1 MDKRRNEPFRTQ
13 FGIAVMILLGA
24 GLVGGC
30 ATTPSTTTNASA
42 SATMTDAPM
51 SQPAHITELAN
62 HGTVRLRIG
71 QVVQLSLPST
81 YWSDPVSSMTNI
93 VANDGPVS
101 RVAGGRCPIG
111 GGCGT
116 VSAWFRA
123 TRAGTAQ
130 LRAQRSSCG
139 EALACR
145 PSQRQFTVTILVS

>member
-1 MDKRRNEPFRTQ
+1 
-13 FGIAVMILLGA
+13 MILLGA

-30 ATTPSTTTNASA
+30 ATTPSTTTNATA

-51 SQPAHITELAN
+51 SQPVDITELAN

-101 RVAGGRCPIG
+101 RVASGRCPIG

-116 VSAWFRA
+116 VSARFRA
-123 TRAGTAQ
+123 VSAGTAQ

-139 EALACR
+139 EALPCR
-145 PSQRQFTVTILVS
+145 PSQRQFTVTILAS

>member
-1 MDKRRNEPFRTQ
+1 MDKRRSEPFRTQ

-30 ATTPSTTTNASA
+30 ASTPSTTTNTTA
-42 SATMTDAPM
+42 SATNTGAPIP
-51 SQPAHITELAN
+51 QPADITELAN

-71 QVVQLSLPST
+71 QVVQLSLSST
-81 YWSDPVSSMTNI
+81 YWSDPVSSMTDI

-116 VSAWFRA
+116 VSARFRA
-123 TRAGTAQ
+123 THAGTVRLQAH
-130 LRAQRSSCG
+130 RSSCG
-139 EALACR
+139 EVLNCS
-145 PSQRQFTVTILVS
+145 PSQRQFTVTIVVS